1 MQSNIH
7 ALHQRVEAMQ
17 QQCAE
22 RDNGIDR
29 VRLVRNGK
37 IDELYPEMFADDLP
51 KSVVGNL
58 IDVACRDTA
67 EMIAP
72 LPALACAA
80 GNMQNHSDE
89 IRASKKNKIGSYL
102 WEKSKLPV
110 QNIDFADSI
119 LSYGFA
125 AYLVEPNFDLMCP
138 MIRYESPFGSY
149 YYRDR
154 WGCIVWYA
162 KIQITDVGT
171 LAGLYPEKAAQI
183 LRAPSGAVRSLHEY
197 VRLVRYMDK
206 DRTVVYLPDS
216 NFVVLAAA
224 KNPISRVPVVIAERP
239 DQEMRPRGQYDDVV
253 WPSLARSRM
262 AQYML
267 KAADLAVNSPLVI
280 PDDVTEIN
288 FGPDAI
294 MRSREP
300 QKIGKVRLDIPQD
313 VFALSAE
320 LDRSAKEGARYPEA
334 RTGGIKGNIVTGRG
348 VQELM
353 GTMDTQVRTMQTIIG
368 YALQEITSIAFE
380 MDAALWPNTTKKITG
395 ILTGKPFELTYT
407 PGKDI
412 GSSTGCKVTY
422 GFAAGLSP
430 SQALVALLQ
439 LRGDDLVSRDTVR
452 RQLPFDV
459 DPEMEQRQ
467 VDTQQLEDAA
477 KQGLAALLQAVGPMV
492 MQGQDPLPILLGAAK
507 AIQSRQKGMPIADAI
522 LEALT
527 PPDKQPEAP
536 GTEQAPV
543 PEAEQQQQAGP
554 PGQPGQQLPP
564 GVRPNG
570 LPQGVAYGQ
579 QGMPPGGMPD
589 IQSLMST
596 LRGTGQARMEASTMV
611 KRATA

>member
-1 MQSNIH
+1 MLSSIQT
-7 ALHQRVEAMQ
+7 LHQRVEAMQ
-17 QQCAE
+17 SQCAE
-22 RDNGIDR
+22 RDNEIDR
-29 VRLVRNGK
+29 VRLVRRGK
-37 IDELYPEMFADDLP
+37 IDELYPDMFADDLP

-80 GNMQNHSDE
+80 GNMTTHVDE
-89 IRASKKNKIGSYL
+89 ARASKKNKIGSYF
-102 WEKSKLPV
+102 WEKAKLAV
-110 QNIDFADSI
+110 QNIDYADSV
-119 LSYGFA
+119 LSYGFGV
-125 AYLVEPNFDLMCP
+125 YLVEPDFERMCP
-138 MIRYESPFGSY
+138 MIRYESPFSTY

-154 WGCIVWYA
+154 WGHITWYA
-162 KIQITDVGT
+162 KIQLTDVGT

-183 LRAPSGAVRSLHEY
+183 LRAPSGAIRSLHEF
-197 VRLVRYMDK
+197 VRLARYIDK
-206 DRTVVYLPDS
+206 DRMVVYLPDS
-216 NFVVLAAA
+216 NLLVLAAA

-288 FGPDAI
+288 FGPDAVL
-294 MRSREP
+294 RSREP

-334 RTGGIKGNIVTGRG
+334 RTGGIQGNIITGRG

-353 GTMDTQVRTMQTIIG
+353 GTMDTQVRTMQTILG
-368 YALQEITSIAFE
+368 AALEEITSIAFE
-380 MDAALWPNTTKKITG
+380 MDAALWPTTQKRITG
-395 ILTGKPFELTYT
+395 VLTGKPFELTYT

-412 GSSTGCKVTY
+412 GNSWGCKVTY

-459 DPEMEQRQ
+459 DPEAEQRQ

-492 MQGQDPLPILLGAAK
+492 MQGQDPLPVLLGAAK
-507 AIQSRQKGMPIADAI
+507 AIQMRQRGTPIADAI
-522 LEALT
+522 LAALT
-527 PPDKQPEAP
+527 PEKKEEPPAPEVPAQPGPGQAP
-536 GTEQAPV
+536 GE
-543 PEAEQQQQAGP
+543 
-554 PGQPGQQLPP
+554 QLPP

-570 LPQGVAYGQ
+570 LAPGVAYGQ

-596 LRGTGQARMEASTMV
+596 LRGQGPARMEASTMV
-611 KRATA
+611 KRATG

>member
-1 MQSNIH
+1 MLSNIQ
-7 ALHQRVEAMQ
+7 ALHARVEAMQ

-22 RDNGIDR
+22 RDNEIDR
-29 VRLVRNGK
+29 VRMVRRGK
-37 IDELYPEMFADDLP
+37 IDELYPQFFADDLP

-58 IDVACRDTA
+58 VDVACRDTA
-67 EMIAP
+67 ELIAP

-80 GNMQNHSDE
+80 GNMTTHTDE
-89 IRASKKNKIGSYL
+89 ARASKKNKIGSYY
-102 WEKSKLPV
+102 WEKSRLQV
-110 QNIDFADSI
+110 QNIDFADSV
-119 LSYGFA
+119 LSYGYGV
-125 AYLVEPNFDLMCP
+125 YLVEPDFDRSCP

-154 WGCIVWYA
+154 WGAIVWYA
-162 KIQITDVGT
+162 KIQIVEVGT
-171 LAGLYPEKAAQI
+171 LAGLYPEKAGQI
-183 LRAPSGAVRSLHEY
+183 LRTTTGAIRSLHETIK
-197 VRLVRYMDK
+197 LVRYTDK
-206 DRTVVYLPDS
+206 DHIVVYLPDS
-216 NFVVLAAA
+216 NYTVLASA

-253 WPSLARSRM
+253 WPSLARARM

-288 FGPDAI
+288 FGPDAVL
-294 MRSREP
+294 RSREP

-313 VFALSAE
+313 VFALAAE
-320 LDRSAKEGARYPEA
+320 LDKSAKEGARYPEA
-334 RTGGIKGNIVTGRG
+334 RTGGIQGSIVTGRG

-353 GTMDTQVRTMQTIIG
+353 GTMDTQVRTMQTILG
-368 YALQEITSIAFE
+368 HALEEITSIAFE
-380 MDAALWPNTTKKITG
+380 MDSALWPTMPKKITG
-395 ILTGKPFELTYT
+395 VLTGKPFELTYT

-412 GSSTGCKVTY
+412 AKSWGCKVTY

-507 AIQSRQKGMPIADAI
+507 AIQMRQRGTPIADAI
-522 LEALT
+522 LAALT
-527 PPDKQPEAP
+527 PPEQPEE
-536 GTEQAPV
+536 EQAPEI
-543 PEAEQQQQAGP
+543 PA
-554 PGQPGQQLPP
+554 QPGPEQAPGEQLPP

-570 LPQGVAYGQ
+570 LAQGVAYGQ
-579 QGMPPGGMPD
+579 QGMAPGGMPD
-589 IQSLMST
+589 IQSLMSS
-596 LRGTGQARMEASTMV
+596 LRGNGQARMEATTMM